1 MLLKSRGLSS
11 ASVRCICISFIMFE
25 LILSYDALR
34 LNMKWKTRRK
44 IIDRLTIQ
52 NIGTNT
58 RNNTITMMFV

>member
-1 MLLKSRGLSS
+1 
-11 ASVRCICISFIMFE
+11 MFE